1 MNTRQQNGQTGVA
14 GSKPLSQTQRAAS
27 ELRRMIVSSELPA
40 GSSHLETELAEL
52 LGMSR
57 TPVREATLMLEAQG
71 LLEVRPR
78 RGVKILSIS
87 PDDMEEIYQI
97 LTELE
102 CLAAERVAERCSSPE
117 MLEPLR
123 QATRRM
129 EKALDRDD
137 REAWASA
144 DEEFHAELVELAGS
158 ERLKSVI
165 STYNDQV
172 RRARALTLFIR
183 PAPTKSTT
191 DHLAL
196 IDALEKGDAALA
208 RRIHREH
215 RIGAKSLMISLL
227 RKHGFHQV

>member
-1 MNTRQQNGQTGVA
+1 MQQQDDQPAVA
-14 GSKPLSQTQRAAS
+14 EPKPLSQTQRAAS
-27 ELRRMIVSSELPA
+27 ELRRMIVTSELPA
-40 GSSHLETELAEL
+40 GSSYLETELAEML
-52 LGMSR
+52 DMSR

-78 RGVKILSIS
+78 RGVRILSIS

-102 CLAAERVAERCSSPE
+102 CLAAERVAERCSSPK

-123 QATRRM
+123 LATHRM
-129 EKALDRDD
+129 EDALEVDD
-137 REAWASA
+137 REAWAAA
-144 DEEFHAELVELAGS
+144 DEDFHASLIELSGS

-172 RRARALTLFIR
+172 RRARALTLYIR
-183 PAPTKSTT
+183 PAPIKSNT
-191 DHLAL
+191 DHRAL

-208 RRIHREH
+208 RSIHRDH
-215 RIGAKSLMISLL
+215 RIAAKSLMISLL